1 MDNRME
7 KVEQIQMKDVS
18 IIIPAYNEEGG
29 IRSTLE
35 ELKADEQLKDC
46 EIIVIDDGSKDK
58 TYEEAASV
66 TGVRVL
72 RHRVNRGYGTAI
84 ATGSRACTG
93 KIIAWYDADGQHRPE
108 DLVKV
113 LRKMMDEDLD
123 YCIGVRG
130 KDSFVDK
137 SRVLGKSVLKTFV
150 NWMAKEP
157 MGDFN
162 SGMRAFKRD
171 VFMRYV
177 SLLPKR
183 FGASTVTTFIMQER
197 YYIGAE
203 VPIVVRQ
210 RVGKSTVKQVR
221 DGLRTISLIMNII
234 LLFRP
239 MEVFGTAGIFT
250 ILLGSVYGIVRAVL
264 GGRGIPTLAA
274 IVILFGIQILF
285 FGVFSSQISQLRIER
300 FDDK

>member
-1 MDNRME
+1 ME
-7 KVEQIQMKDVS
+7 KVEQLQMKDVS

-29 IRSTLE
+29 IRATLE
-35 ELKADEQLKDC
+35 ELKADEVLRDC
-46 EIIVIDDGSKDK
+46 EIIVIDDGSKDR
-58 TYEEAASV
+58 TYEEASSV
-66 TGVRVL
+66 EGVRVL

-84 ATGSRACTG
+84 ATGSRAAKG
-93 KIIAWYDADGQHRPE
+93 KIFAWYDADGQHRPE
-108 DLVKV
+108 DMVKV
-113 LRKMMDEDLD
+113 LNTLIQDDLD

-150 NWMAKEP
+150 NWMAREP

-171 VFMRYV
+171 VFMRYI

-197 YYIGAE
+197 FYVGAE
-203 VPIVVRQ
+203 VPIVVRE

-239 MEVFGTAGIFT
+239 MEVFGTVGILT

-264 GGRGIPTLAA
+264 GGRGVPTLAA

>member
-1 MDNRME
+1 ME
-7 KVEQIQMKDVS
+7 KETCLQMKDVT

-29 IRSTLE
+29 IRATLE
-35 ELKADEQLKDC
+35 ELKQNEYLRDC
-46 EIIVIDDGSKDK
+46 EIIVVDDGSKDR
-58 TYEEAASV
+58 TYEEAGSV
-66 TGVRVL
+66 EGVRVL
-72 RHRVNRGYGTAI
+72 RHKVNRGYGTAI
-84 ATGSRACTG
+84 ATGSRASKG
-93 KIIAWYDADGQHRPE
+93 KILAWYDADGQHRPS
-108 DLVKV
+108 DLVRV
-113 LRKMMDEDLD
+113 LEKIIEEDLD

-137 SRVLGKSVLKTFV
+137 SRVLGKSILKTFV
-150 NWMAKEP
+150 NWMAREP

-162 SGMRAFKRD
+162 SGMRAFKRE
-171 VFMRYV
+171 VFMRYI

-197 YYIGAE
+197 FYAGAE
-203 VPIVVRQ
+203 IPIVVRQ

-239 MEVFGTAGIFT
+239 MEVFGTAGILT
-250 ILLGSVYGIVRAVL
+250 MLVGSAYGIVRALL
-264 GGRGIPTLAA
+264 GGRGVPTLAA

-285 FGVFSSQISQLRIER
+285 FGVFSSQISQMRIER